1 MVSDYFPSAASRSG
15 PSGGAGEPCSPNFI
29 YTPNQSS
36 NVPDWEVNSPS
47 PISQTSATAT
57 YYQDTD
63 GVARPGDGVFGNAT
77 NGDGMLLYTTA
88 GLHGTALG
96 DTTTT
101 GNGTGNTQHGRR
113 QIILNR
119 PFRSVAELG
128 YAYRDMPFKTLDF
141 FSQSSA
147 DAALLDVF
155 SISDQ
160 ARITNNQLNS
170 VVAGQVNLSNAPYQV
185 IQAILNGASK
195 KDFDPTYDL
204 ITTSTSNLPKTLAQ
218 QIASALSPTGAGPLT
233 NRADLVLRLGAVAAS
248 GNGVIRNYL
257 VNSPNSYNADQN
269 NKAYLEAPVRALA
282 DVANT
287 RTWNLMIDVIAQTG
301 NFLSGATDLNKGF
314 NVQGERRYWLHVAID
329 RVTGKVVDEQLEP
342 VYE

>member
-1 MVSDYFPSAASRSG
+1 
-15 PSGGAGEPCSPNFI
+15 
-29 YTPNQSS
+29 
-36 NVPDWEVNSPS
+36 
-47 PISQTSATAT
+47 
-57 YYQDTD
+57 
-63 GVARPGDGVFGNAT
+63 
-77 NGDGMLLYTTA
+77 MLLYTTA

>member
-1 MVSDYFPSAASRSG
+1 
-15 PSGGAGEPCSPNFI
+15 
-29 YTPNQSS
+29 
-36 NVPDWEVNSPS
+36 
-47 PISQTSATAT
+47 
-57 YYQDTD
+57 
-63 GVARPGDGVFGNAT
+63 
-77 NGDGMLLYTTA
+77 MLLYTAA
-88 GLHGTALG
+88 GIHGTALG
-96 DTTTT
+96 DTTAT

-113 QIILNR
+113 QVILNR

-128 YAYRDMPFKTLDF
+128 YTYRDMPFKTLDF

-155 SISDQ
+155 SISDE
-160 ARITNNQLNS
+160 ARISNNQLNS

-185 IQAILNGASK
+185 IEAILNGASK
-195 KDFDPTYDL
+195 KDLDPSYYY
-204 ITTSTSNLPKTLAQ
+204 PPGVAKTLAQ
-218 QIASALSPTGAGPLT
+218 GIANALSPTTGAGPL
-233 NRADLVLRLGAVAAS
+233 NSRADLVLSLGASATS
-248 GNGVIRNYL
+248 GNGVIRSNL
-257 VNSPNSYNADQN
+257 TNSPNSYLADQN

-301 NFLSGATDLNKGF
+301 NFLPGATDLNKGF